1 MVHPLA
7 LDSLAVLLV
16 APLTESLTPDEQSI
30 LGAFLN
36 VLGDLLSLNSAYISY
51 VQSQDNSQSDS
62 DNNENNNNEYE
73 IIQKSIEKIHD
84 ELEKIKQDKQ
94 K

>member
-1 MVHPLA
+1 MVHPIA

-16 APLTESLTPDEQSI
+16 APLTESLTPDEQAI

-51 VQSQDNSQSDS
+51 AQSQNNNDNE
-62 DNNENNNNEYE
+62 DNNEYD
-73 IIQKSIEKIHD
+73 IIQKSIEKIQD
-84 ELEKIKQDKQ
+84 ELEKVKTKQ
-94 K
+94 KDS

>member
-1 MVHPLA
+1 MVHPIA

-16 APLTESLTPDEQSI
+16 APLTESLTPDEQAI

-51 VQSQDNSQSDS
+51 AQSQNNNE
-62 DNNENNNNEYE
+62 DNNEYD
-73 IIQKSIEKIHD
+73 IIQKSIEKIQD
-84 ELEKIKQDKQ
+84 ELEKVKTKQ
-94 K
+94 KDS